1 MTTSAIIAALDV
13 AGILCLVGAVAFA
26 AVVIAELWWRHM
38 GAMEAVKAGLPP
50 RTRAGGQANA
60 VSGRIDARSLR
71 WWPSK
76 TLNAR
81 PIHWAGMCQ
90 KATFGTQS
98 NTDRNSSET
107 ASSFDHFVGTE
118 QNRWR

>member
-1 MTTSAIIAALDV
+1 VNCCGARAIRAAKAVRETNGMTTSAIIAALDV

-71 WWPSK
+71 
-76 TLNAR
+76 
-81 PIHWAGMCQ
+81 
-90 KATFGTQS
+90 
-98 NTDRNSSET
+98 
-107 ASSFDHFVGTE
+107 
-118 QNRWR
+118 